1 MTVNSVLGFINGNI
15 YVSFIP
21 LRKVTGL
28 VVYGERILYS
38 GDSEKAERLAKSL
51 NGSAINLEGLTVMPG
66 FIDTHMHLDM
76 LGVTLNTIDLRGV
89 ESIESL
95 KKRLKEYYEKHPDSS
110 WIVGR
115 GWDQELFK
123 EKRWLNRFDLDEVIS
138 DKPVLLERICGH
150 AAVINTKALNLISE
164 HFNISQNPNFLKDNH
179 GDFTGV
185 IIEDAVKILREYYQ
199 SRFSEMSRMLLSGL
213 KYAASMGVTM
223 VGFMS
228 CDTSSLRI
236 LQILRETEGL
246 PIKVRVYLK
255 DAYLNALSNLGLR
268 RGFGDDML
276 KIMGVKIFVDGSL
289 GAHTA
294 WLSEPYDDLPGT
306 CGIPVIDVEKLRET
320 MYNCHKAGLQLAIH
334 AIGDKAIDYMLDI
347 YSLLGND
354 FSKHRHRIEHAS
366 ILRLD
371 QINKIAQLG
380 LLVSIQPHF
389 IISDWWVVKR
399 VGQRRVHWVYPF
411 KSMVKNNIKIGL
423 STDSPVEPL
432 NPWETVHAAVTR
444 GSRQKIELS
453 KYSPGEALTIQE
465 ALHYYTKGA
474 AYFFF
479 EEERIGTLE
488 KGKYADFIII
498 DKDPLSIDVEELLTI
513 KNLMTIVS
521 GKITYRDGSLGYIRF

>member
-1 MTVNSVLGFINGNI
+1 MSVNGVLGFTNGNI

-38 GDSEKAERLAKSL
+38 GDSDKAERLTKSL
-51 NGSAINLEGLTVMPG
+51 NGSVIDLAGLTIMPG

-76 LGVTLNTIDLRGV
+76 LGVTLNTIDLRGI

-95 KKRLKEYYEKHPDSS
+95 KKRLKEYYQKHLDSS

-115 GWDQELFK
+115 GWDQELFR
-123 EKRWLNRFDLDEVIS
+123 EKRWPNRLDLDEVVS
-138 DKPVLLERICGH
+138 DKPVLLERVCGH
-150 AAVINTKALNLISE
+150 AAVINTMALNLISE
-164 HFNISQNPNFLKDNH
+164 HFNISQNPNFLKDEDGN
-179 GDFTGV
+179 FTGV

-199 SRFSEMSRMLLSGL
+199 SRFSEMSRMLFSGL
-213 KYAASMGVTM
+213 KYAASVGVTM
-223 VGFMS
+223 IGFMS
-228 CDTSSLRI
+228 CDASSLRL

-255 DAYLNALSNLGLR
+255 DTYLNTLSNLGLR
-268 RGFGDDML
+268 KGFGDDML

-294 WLSEPYDDLPGT
+294 WLSEPYDDLPEK
-306 CGIPVIDVEKLRET
+306 CGVPVIDGEKLRET
-320 MYNCHKAGLQLAIH
+320 MYGCHKAGLQLAIH
-334 AIGDKAIDYMLDI
+334 AIGDKAIDYVLDS
-347 YSLLGND
+347 YSFLGND
-354 FSKHRHRIEHAS
+354 FSKYRHRIEHAS
-366 ILRLD
+366 ILRPD
-371 QINKIAQLG
+371 QISKIAQLG

-389 IISDWWVVKR
+389 IISDWWAVKR

-411 KSMVKNNIKIGL
+411 KSMIRNNVKIGL

-432 NPWETVHAAVTR
+432 NPWETVYAAVTR
-444 GSRQKIELS
+444 GSRQQIELS
-453 KYSPGEALTIQE
+453 KYTLDETLSLHE

-479 EEERIGTLE
+479 EEEKTGTLE
-488 KGKYADFIII
+488 RGKYADLIVI
-498 DKDPLSIDVEELLTI
+498 DKDPLSIGVDELLTI

-521 GKITYRDGSLGYIRF
+521 GKIVYCDDIFRRCS